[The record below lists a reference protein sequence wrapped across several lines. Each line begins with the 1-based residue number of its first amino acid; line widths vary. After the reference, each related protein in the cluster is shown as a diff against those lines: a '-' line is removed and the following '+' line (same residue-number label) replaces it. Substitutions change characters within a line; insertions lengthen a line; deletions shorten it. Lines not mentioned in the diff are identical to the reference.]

1 MQALRVLKNRWWRR
15 ALITIVIGG
24 AWLAVRAVAP
34 EGDAAG
40 VLGVLAVLW
49 LALLAFLAAHWLW
62 HRLTY
67 RVGVRLV
74 LSYLLIGLVPFPLLG
89 GLGALAAFMVIGQYA
104 AQRGSEVVAAVET
117 ALMAQVDQLA
127 AAPASARF
135 EVPADW
141 APAGMSLPAPAW
153 VVDEGRREQ
162 RSADA
167 PPVAVPR
174 WVGADGWHGVVL
186 TTTGPALAAAARRGE
201 RVAAVLLPLRAE
213 VAAALSAGRW
223 FDVRFT
229 DARIAKSA
237 ADGEVNIQ
245 LGSEQERGVRVG
257 GESVGSSQVEENWQT
272 AAGSGRLLDRR
283 VVLWVRILPAPLDWE
298 KGESDA
304 SRRAVMLVKASPAG
318 AWHDLFPSGSEMGR
332 DVLTALTYMS
342 GVFGVLYVIAIGFA
356 ALMIFS
362 IARSTARLTRGSRQ
376 VANGNLDW
384 RIPVKRHDQLGDL
397 AASFNTMT
405 ASVQRMLA
413 EVGEKERMARE
424 LELARE
430 IQESLLPAREFTHGG
445 LSVHSVFRP
454 AAEVGGDYF
463 DLFPLA
469 DGRLT
474 IAIGDVAGHGLS
486 TGLLMAMVKS
496 AVAAL
501 IQQGRRGGELLVD
514 LNRLV
519 AQHPVRHRMVTLA
532 LIEVDESAGTVEI
545 TNGGHPPPFVLRRG
559 QPPEEVLLPA
569 LPLGQHWRDLPASHR
584 TSFPPGSRLVLYSD
598 GLVEAAGPDG
608 QPYGYAAL
616 EKLLARE
623 AGRSAGQLIDSILAE
638 LERFTGGTKLDDD
651 LTILIV
657 ESAGQAS

>member
-1 MQALRVLKNRWWRR
+1 V
-15 ALITIVIGG
+15 
-24 AWLAVRAVAP
+24 
-34 EGDAAG
+34 
-40 VLGVLAVLW
+40 
-49 LALLAFLAAHWLW
+49 LAFLAARWLW
-62 HRLTY
+62 HKLTY
-67 RVGVRLV
+67 RVGVRLF

-89 GLGALAAFMVIGQYA
+89 GLAALAAFMVVGQYA
-104 AQRGSEVVAAVET
+104 AQRGGEVVAAVET
-117 ALMAQVDQLA
+117 ALVAQADRLVTSRD
-127 AAPASARF
+127 PASFAL
-135 EVPADW
+135 PDDW
-141 APAGMSLPAPAW
+141 AATKTPVPAPAW
-153 VVDEGRREQ
+153 LVADGKREQ
-162 RSADA
+162 RGPGA
-167 PPVAVPR
+167 PDLPAPR
-174 WVGADGWHGVVL
+174 WVSPEGWHGVVL
-186 TTTGPALAAAARRGE
+186 TPDGPALAAAARTGE

-223 FDVRFT
+223 FDVRFA
-229 DARIAKSA
+229 DARL
-237 ADGEVNIQ
+237 DRVGEHNVNIQ
-245 LGSEQERGVRVG
+245 LGGEQEPGVRVR
-257 GESVGSSQVEENWQT
+257 GEKVDSSQIEAEWPT
-272 AAGSGRLLDRR
+272 TTGSGRLLDRR
-283 VVLWVRILPAPLDWE
+283 IVLWARILPAPVDWE

-332 DVLTALTYMS
+332 EVLTALTYMS

-376 VANGNLDW
+376 VASGNLDW

-469 DGRLT
+469 GGRLT

>member
-1 MQALRVLKNRWWRR
+1 MRALRLLKNAWWRR
-15 ALITIVIGG
+15 AVITIVIGA
-24 AWLAVRAVAP
+24 AWLVARGVNP
-34 EGDAAG
+34 EGDVAG
-40 VLGVLAVLW
+40 ILGVLALLW
-49 LALLAFLAAHWLW
+49 LAVLAFVAARWLW
-62 HRLTY
+62 HKLTH
-67 RVGVRLV
+67 RVGVRLF

-89 GLGALAAFMVIGQYA
+89 GLAAIAAYMVVGQYA
-104 AQRGSEVVAAVET
+104 AQRSGELVAEVEAS
-117 ALMAQVDQLA
+117 LA
-127 AAPASARF
+127 AQADRLVASADADRF
-135 EVPADW
+135 QVAEGWMPA
-141 APAGMSLPAPAW
+141 AATLPAPGW
-153 VVDEGRREQ
+153 VVGEGGREQ
-162 RSADA
+162 RSPAAA
-167 PPVAVPR
+167 PLAAPH

-186 TTTGPALAAAARRGE
+186 TPTGPALAAAARRGE
-201 RVAAVLLPLRAE
+201 RIAAVVLPLRAE

-223 FDVRFT
+223 FNVRFVT
-229 DARIAKSA
+229 GGVSADAASPGVNVQIGEQHERAVEV
-237 ADGEVNIQ
+237 DGEKVDTAQI
-245 LGSEQERGVRVG
+245 
-257 GESVGSSQVEENWQT
+257 EETWPS
-272 AAGSGRLLDRR
+272 ASGSGRLLDQEL
-283 VVLWVRILPAPLDWE
+283 VLWVRLLPPAVEWE
-298 KGESDA
+298 SGSAD
-304 SRRAVMLVKASPAG
+304 SRRRVMMLVRASPAG

-332 DVLTALTYMS
+332 EVLTAFTYMS
-342 GVFGVLYVIAIGFA
+342 GVFGVMYVIAIGFA

-376 VANGNLDW
+376 VASGNLDW
-384 RIPVKRHDQLGDL
+384 RIPVKRHDQLGEL
-397 AASFNTMT
+397 ATSFNTMT

-413 EVGEKERMARE
+413 EVGEKERMAGE

-430 IQESLLPAREFTHGG
+430 IQESLLPAREFTHGS
-445 LSVHSVFRP
+445 LAVHAVFRP

-463 DLFPLA
+463 DLFPLG
-469 DGRLT
+469 GRRLV

-501 IQQGRRGGELLVD
+501 IQQGRHGGELLVD

-532 LIEVDESAGTVEI
+532 LVEVDETAGTVEI
-545 TNGGHPPPFVLRRG
+545 TNGGHPPPFVLRPG

-584 TSFPPGSRLVLYSD
+584 APFPAGSRLVLYSD

-616 EKLLARE
+616 ERLLARE
-623 AGRSAGQLIDSILAE
+623 GRRLAGDLIEIILAE

-657 ESAGQAS
+657 DSAPAGA

>member
-1 MQALRVLKNRWWRR
+1 MRALRLLNNRWWRR
-15 ALITIVIGG
+15 ALITIVVGG
-24 AWLAVRAVAP
+24 AGAVAHAVDPESHLAGLLGVLLFLWLAWLAF
-34 EGDAAG
+34 
-40 VLGVLAVLW
+40 LGAR
-49 LALLAFLAAHWLW
+49 WLW

-67 RVGVRLV
+67 RVGVRLF

-89 GLGALAAFMVIGQYA
+89 GLAALAAFMVVGQYA
-104 AQRGSEVVAAVET
+104 AQRGGEVVGEVEK
-117 ALMAQVDQLA
+117 ALAAQVDRLLA
-127 AAPASARF
+127 DRDPAQFQVPAGWVPSAPA
-135 EVPADW
+135 
-141 APAGMSLPAPAW
+141 LPAPFWLVA
-153 VVDEGRREQ
+153 EGEHEQ

-167 PPVAVPR
+167 PQLPAPR
-174 WVGADGWHGVVL
+174 WVSAEGWHGVVL
-186 TTTGPALAAAARRGE
+186 TPDGPALAAAARRGE
-201 RVAAVLLPLRAE
+201 RTAALVLPLRAE
-213 VAAALSAGRW
+213 VAAALTAGRW
-223 FDVRFT
+223 FDLRFA
-229 DARIAKSA
+229 DAHVAKSMT
-237 ADGEVNIQ
+237 DSEVSVQVGEK
-245 LGSEQERGVRVG
+245 EPGVRVR
-257 GESVGSSQVEENWQT
+257 GEKVDSAQIEDTWPT

-283 VVLWVRILPAPLDWE
+283 LVLWVRLLPVPVDWQD
-298 KGESDA
+298 GSSDT
-304 SRRAVMLVKASPAG
+304 RRRPVMLVKASPAG
-318 AWHDLFPSGSEMGR
+318 AWHDLFPTASEMGR
-332 DVLTALTYMS
+332 EVLTALTYLS

-376 VANGNLDW
+376 VASGNLDW
-384 RIPVKRHDQLGDL
+384 RIPVRRHDQLGDL

-445 LSVHSVFRP
+445 LAVHALFRP

-463 DLFPLA
+463 DLFPLG
-469 DGRLT
+469 GRRLA

-519 AQHPVRHRMVTLA
+519 AQHPVRHRLVTLA
-532 LIEVDESAGTVEI
+532 LIEVDEEAGTVEI
-545 TNGGHPPPFVLRRG
+545 TNGGHPPPFVLRPG

-569 LPLGQHWRDLPASHR
+569 LPLGQHWRDLPAAHR
-584 TSFPPGSRLVLYSD
+584 TAFPPGSRLVLYSD
-598 GLVEAAGPDG
+598 GLVEAAGTDG

-623 AGRSAGQLIDSILAE
+623 RMRPAGQLIEEILAE
-638 LERFTGGTKLDDD
+638 LERFTDGAKLDDD

-657 ESAGQAS
+657 ESAPVTA